1 MSPLTLDQFT
11 KVPIQRLI
19 RSGKWSGQLPPPNDL
34 LSWSIYHSPFRICVG
49 GKEWLLTTVPRQ
61 LGSRRSGLWFYVVG
75 PDGKRYQ
82 QILISP
88 DNTLIG
94 TRGEIQSQSGI
105 LYQSQRERTKRRRIR
120 QRAELFKR
128 LCIHANPKLSNVEF
142 NPPNKPYHQ
151 SWSVYYHDSCTKSDI
166 IVKQPRG
173 MRGRTWIR
181 LLNRLR
187 KYNGF
192 PPVPYVPPRQKTSI
206 QKRDIAAINR
216 ILGKH

>member
-1 MSPLTLDQFT
+1 VPPGNLTIDQFF
-11 KVPIQRLI
+11 KVRIQRLI
-19 RSGKWSGQLPPPNDL
+19 RSGNWSGQLPNG
-34 LSWSIYHSPFRICVG
+34 LSWSILHSPFRIRIAD
-49 GKEWLLTTVPRQ
+49 KEWPLTTDTRH
-61 LGSRRSGLWFYVVG
+61 LGGLTFYVVG
-75 PDGKRYQ
+75 TDGKRYQ

-94 TRGEIQSQSGI
+94 TRGEIQSQLGI
-105 LYQSQRERTKRRRIR
+105 CYQSQRERTKRRRIR
-120 QRAELFKR
+120 QRAELFKQ
-128 LCIHANPKLSNVEF
+128 LDIHANPKLSNVEF
-142 NPPNKPYHQ
+142 KPPDKPYHQ
-151 SWSVYYHDSCTKSDI
+151 SWSVYYHNRCTKSDI
-166 IVKQPRG
+166 VVKQPRG

-192 PPVPYVPPRQKTSI
+192 PPVPYIPPPPKTSI